1 MRLHVGPVP
10 GTRIAAYLTI
20 VGDPEWTMHIA
31 RPFGKAVAWFA
42 VTVAVV
48 VGALALFVQTFDW
61 NHARPWLDDK
71 VTEAI
76 GRPFSING
84 DLRVDWHRPPFEH
97 GWRAWVPWP
106 RFTARNIAIANPDWA
121 RSKDFATLD
130 AISFDVAALPL
141 IDRRIVIPT
150 IEFLNPSVD
159 LERLKDGRENWTFNL
174 KSSGKPRNWTLDL
187 HDIAFMKGSVAY
199 YDEFKRADLKTTI
212 DTLGQPIPFG
222 EVLRQQE
229 KSSRKESAGVV
240 GSANMSKLNAQV
252 QARAAPGASKAT
264 GAPAAAS
271 ASSVAP
277 AHSPSAASV
286 TTETSGAAAALGAN
300 SAGAASDQG
309 SIAAYA
315 IGWTVNGTYRKLAVS
330 GSGKVGGVLALQD
343 ARRPI
348 PVQASVRIGDTRIAL
363 VGTLTDPA
371 HLAALDLRLWLAGL
385 SMAHLYEI
393 SGVTLP
399 ETRPFATEGRLIGQF
414 REAGN
419 VFKYENFTG
428 RVGDSDLNGSLTYAA
443 RKPRP
448 VLSGKVAS
456 NLLQFADLAPIIG
469 ADSNANKTRRG
480 AAPNQPADKALPV
493 EAFRTERWKA
503 IDADVAFTGRRI
515 IKNAN
520 LPVTA
525 LDTHVVLHDGVLT
538 LDPLKFGVAGG
549 TLAMTMHL
557 DSNAMPLKAR
567 VSMQARHLRLKQ
579 LFPTFE
585 VMQTSLGEINGD
597 MALSATGNS
606 PAALAA
612 SANGEVKTLVTDG
625 AVSRL
630 LMEAAGLNVANVVY
644 EKLFGK
650 RDVKINCAAAD
661 LVATDGVFDSRVFAL
676 DTDDAVIDM
685 DGNINMR
692 DESMNLRIHPHTK
705 GFRVISLRSP
715 LYVRGTFR
723 QPHVGVQPG
732 ALIARGGVAVGLGLL
747 NPFASLV
754 ALLQPSNNRPLPCQ
768 QMLADMEKRPTA
780 PTPGVRQKAKGTPEY
795 MKAASGALGPRGIG
809 HTGEAASGAVP
820 PPTGPASNSGGA
832 RKSP

>member
-1 MRLHVGPVP
+1 M
-10 GTRIAAYLTI
+10 RIART
-20 VGDPEWTMHIA
+20 
-31 RPFGKAVAWFA
+31 FGTAVAWFV

-48 VGALALFVQTFDW
+48 AGVLAVVVQTFDW
-61 NHARPWLDDK
+61 NRARPWIDDK
-71 VTEAI
+71 VSESI
-76 GRPFSING
+76 GRSFSING
-84 DLRVDWHRPPFEH
+84 ELRVNWHRPPFER

-106 RFTARNIAIANPDWA
+106 RFTARNIVIANPDWA

-141 IDRRIVIPT
+141 MDKRIVIPT
-150 IEFLNPSVD
+150 IELVNPSVD
-159 LERLKDGRENWTFNL
+159 LERLKDGRVNWTFNL
-174 KSSGKPRNWTLDL
+174 KSSARPGRWTLDL
-187 HDIAFMKGSVAY
+187 HDIAFMTGSVAY
-199 YDEFKRADLKTTI
+199 YDEFKRADMKAAI

-222 EVLRQQE
+222 DVLRQQE

-240 GSANMSKLNAQV
+240 GSENATKLSAQV
-252 QARAAPGASKAT
+252 HAKTAPGASKAS
-264 GAPAAAS
+264 GAPAGAG

-277 AHSPSAASV
+277 APSPSATSATS
-286 TTETSGAAAALGAN
+286 ESSGAAAAFAAS
-300 SAGAASDQG
+300 SAGATSAQG
-309 SIAAYA
+309 SSATYA
-315 IGWTVNGTYRKLAVS
+315 IGWTVNGTYKKMAVS

-343 ARRPI
+343 TRRPF

-371 HLAALDLRLWLAGL
+371 HLAALDLRLWLAGV

-399 ETRPFATEGRLIGQF
+399 DTRPFATEGRLIGQF
-414 REAGN
+414 RETGN

-428 RVGDSDLNGSLTYAA
+428 RVGNSDLSGALTYEA
-443 RKPRP
+443 RQPRP
-448 VLSGKVAS
+448 ALSGKVAS

-480 AAPNQPADKALPV
+480 AAANQPADKALPV

-525 LDTHVVLHDGVLT
+525 LYAHVVLHDGVLT
-538 LDPLKFGVAGG
+538 LEPLNFGVAGG
-549 TLAMTMHL
+549 TLATTMHL
-557 DSNAMPLKAR
+557 DSNAIPLKAR

-579 LFPTFE
+579 LFPSFA

-597 MALSATGNS
+597 VALSATGNS
-606 PAALAA
+606 PAAIAA

-644 EKLFGK
+644 EKLFGQ

-661 LVATDGVFDSRVFAL
+661 LVATNGVFDSRVFAL

-692 DESMNLRIHPHTK
+692 DETMNLRIHPHTK

-715 LYVRGTFR
+715 LYVRGTFK

-747 NPFASLV
+747 NPLASLI

-768 QMLADMEKRPTA
+768 QMLADMEKRATA
-780 PTPGVRQKAKGTPEY
+780 PPPGARQKATGTPEY
-795 MKAASGALGPRGIG
+795 LKAASGPLGLRGAG
-809 HTGEAASGAVP
+809 HTGEAASGVLP
-820 PPTGPASNSGGA
+820 PPTGPASNPGGA